1 MIYEEPIKPFV
12 SDDEDE
18 TPETPGAPNE
28 GSEDEGAG
36 DEEI

>member
-18 TPETPGAPNE
+18 TPSTPETPE
-28 GSEDEGAG
+28 ESSEEEGAG
-36 DEEI
+36 DDEV